1 MCQNTWSTSGV
12 QLMVGNKTG
21 GGRHAYSAEVEV
33 GDFLLH
39 TDKSFTTNAALP
51 LDQFNKRFSQRSST
65 ILALAHDALTEPPSP
80 APKYLCR
87 RADRRIHM
95 NSERYNVSTL
105 GQFVGQELGVSD
117 WLTVDQER
125 INEFADCT
133 GDHQWIHV
141 DVERAQRESPL
152 GSTITHGYLTLSL
165 LAAMQMEL
173 GIVPEGVT
181 QALNYGLDRVRFMA
195 PVKAGARIR
204 TRVVLMALDPLG
216 KGRLLLKTQNTV
228 EIEGEIKPALI
239 AETLALLLTEG

>member
-1 MCQNTWSTSGV
+1 
-12 QLMVGNKTG
+12 
-21 GGRHAYSAEVEV
+21 
-33 GDFLLH
+33 
-39 TDKSFTTNAALP
+39 
-51 LDQFNKRFSQRSST
+51 
-65 ILALAHDALTEPPSP
+65 
-80 APKYLCR
+80 
-87 RADRRIHM
+87 M

-133 GDHQWIHV
+133 GDHQWIHINI
-141 DVERAQRESPL
+141 ERAQRESPL

-173 GIVPEGVT
+173 GIIPEGVT

-204 TRVVLMALDPLG
+204 TRVVLVAADPQG

-228 EIEGEIKPALI
+228 EIEGETKPALI
-239 AETLALLLTEG
+239 AETLALLLTGG